1 MSKKQLALWGSFILL
16 EVVTL
21 LVYSNM
27 WMKDWYYYLL
37 AGLGV
42 ISILLAYLIISKQ
55 EKYIGLTIFLVVIGI
70 GIGQWWFL
78 EGLLSQASW
87 IFGNGAP

>member
-42 ISILLAYLIISKQ
+42 ISILLGPVNTNPIRPAGAVFVPSKA
-55 EKYIGLTIFLVVIGI
+55 E
-70 GIGQWWFL
+70 
-78 EGLLSQASW
+78 
-87 IFGNGAP
+87 